1 MADFKAFEISS
12 AGMALEKLRV
22 DLAAM
27 NIANMNTA
35 SRVGEGYHPRHIETS
50 LIGQMGFQN
59 FMKSLDIQK
68 LVAVRT
74 GDVKQVY
81 EPSHPLANA
90 NGMVEYPDTQPLTE
104 MMTLMT
110 AMRSYEANARAF
122 NASKLLV
129 DEAIKLGK

>member
-12 AGMALEKLRV
+12 AGMALEKLRL

-35 SRVGEGYHPRHIETS
+35 TRVGEGYHPRHIETS
-50 LIGQMGFQN
+50 LISQTGFED
-59 FMKSLDIQK
+59 FMQSLDVSQ
-68 LVAVRT
+68 LVAVRE
-74 GDVKQVY
+74 GDTRQVY
-81 EPSHPLANA
+81 EPNHPLANQE
-90 NGMVEYPDTQPLTE
+90 GMVEYPDIKPLTE

-110 AMRSYEANARAF
+110 AIRSYEANARAF

-129 DEAIKLGK
+129 DEALKLGK

>member
-12 AGMALEKLRV
+12 AGMALEKLRL

-35 SRVGEGYHPRHIETS
+35 TRIGEGYHPRHIETS
-50 LIGQMGFQN
+50 LIGQTGFED
-59 FMKSLDIQK
+59 FMQSLDVSQ
-68 LVAVRT
+68 LVAVREGET
-74 GDVKQVY
+74 RQVY
-81 EPSHPLANA
+81 EPSHPLANQD
-90 NGMVEYPDTQPLTE
+90 GMVEYPDIKPLTE

-110 AMRSYEANARAF
+110 AIRSYEANARAF

-129 DEAIKLGK
+129 DEALKLGK

>member
-35 SRVGEGYHPRHIETS
+35 ARIGEGYRPRHIEAS
-50 LIGQMGFQN
+50 LVGQTGFQD
-59 FMKSLDIQK
+59 FMSSLDIQQ
-68 LVAVRT
+68 LVAVRS
-74 GDVKQVY
+74 GNVKQVY
-81 EPSHPLANA
+81 EPSHPLADQD
-90 NGMVEYPDTQPLTE
+90 GMVEYPDVQPLTE
-104 MMTLMT
+104 MMTLMN

-122 NASKLLV
+122 NASKLLI